1 MKLGL
6 FGGGFKPFTTG
17 HFSKLALASK
27 ENDQVILFY
36 GLAERKKG
44 SDYFYTK
51 EMAKEVMEI
60 MKVAIEREMKNVKVV
75 EAKPT
80 PLVMMFETISQV
92 AGVQKTGKF
101 IQLKNLGITPSG
113 VSEIRVYGDEE
124 SQQNFKKYLG
134 TEREERYF
142 GFLYQEGRIHFDTGM
157 TDNNEMTRII
167 DAMSSSY
174 SGITKDE
181 LIAKSNVR
189 GSEVRASI
197 QSRDFKKIDRFLP
210 PILND
215 KEKNAVIQVLYKGLE
230 ESALRSLIRKIII
243 GD

>member
-6 FGGGFKPFTTG
+6 FGGGFKPFTSG
-17 HFSKLALASK
+17 HFSKLALASN
-27 ENDQVILFY
+27 ENDRVILFY

-51 EMAKEVMEI
+51 EMAREVMNI
-60 MKVAIEREMKNVKVV
+60 MKIAIEREMKKVKVV

-80 PLVMMFETISQV
+80 PLVMMFEVISQV
-92 AGVQKTGKF
+92 AGVQETGKF
-101 IQLKNLGITPSG
+101 IQLKNLGIDPTE
-113 VSEIRVYGDEE
+113 VSEIRIYGDEE

-134 TEREERYF
+134 TDSEEKYF
-142 GFLYQEGRIHFDTGM
+142 GSLYQDGQLHFDTGM

-167 DAMSSSY
+167 DAMSLTYPGVS
-174 SGITKDE
+174 KDE
-181 LIAKSNVR
+181 LLTKSNVR

-197 QSRDFKKIDRFLP
+197 RSKDVSRIERFLP

-215 KEKNAVIQVLYKGLE
+215 GEKNAIIQILYKGLE
-230 ESALRSLIRKIII
+230 ESTIRSLIRKIIM